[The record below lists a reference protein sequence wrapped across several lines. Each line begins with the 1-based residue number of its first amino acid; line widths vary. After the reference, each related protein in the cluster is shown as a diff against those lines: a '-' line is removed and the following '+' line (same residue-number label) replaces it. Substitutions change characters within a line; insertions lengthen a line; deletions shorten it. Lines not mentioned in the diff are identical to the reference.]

1 MRPASSLP
9 FLICL
14 RSVARITP
22 SLIGISYCLP
32 VRLSVTVSVSAI
44 VWRRL
49 LDSGFRVRLR
59 FRVVGAVCL
68 GQRLA
73 GHAIASVGPSRQVL
87 VPAPLAAERPP
98 AGVHGV
104 PAAQDAQARLAH
116 PTNSNQFVI
125 GDWRLA
131 IFWRFALSNHK
142 SPNTTHQ
149 C

>member
-44 VWRRL
+44 VWRSL
-49 LDSGFRVRLR
+49 LR
-59 FRVVGAVCL
+59 FRVVGAVGR

-73 GHAIASVGPSRQVL
+73 WRAIASVGPSRQIF

-98 AGVHGV
+98 AVVHRM
-104 PAAQDAQARLAH
+104 PAAQDAQARL
-116 PTNSNQFVI
+116 
-125 GDWRLA
+125 
-131 IFWRFALSNHK
+131 
-142 SPNTTHQ
+142 
-149 C
+149 